1 MPALRKPEPAFRR
14 VWSDLRSQIL
24 GHQFPPDTALPTE
37 AEIAL
42 THSVSRQTVRRAF
55 QDLVA
60 EGLVFRVAGRGT
72 FATPAAGRYLRQFG
86 SVDDLMGLS
95 ADTRL
100 EVLDPLKPAVDQTA
114 AGRLRLADD
123 RVVKTTFLRLHHGDA
138 FSHTVVF
145 LPPRVRAM
153 LGPVHE
159 LASPGNVTTVTLIG
173 LLERVLD
180 PPIQEAEQ
188 SITVVAA
195 PTGAAHS
202 LGLPRATPVLRIDRM
217 YFDTTGEPVEL
228 AVSHFHPDRY
238 SYRVRLRRNT
248 AEGAQASTFAAASH
262 SVPGHQSGR
271 SLLLR
276 SQDGGSA
283 GRPLDRTRA
292 RETL

>member
-1 MPALRKPEPAFRR
+1 M
-14 VWSDLRSQIL
+14 
-24 GHQFPPDTALPTE
+24 ALPTE
-37 AEIAL
+37 ANIAL
-42 THSVSRQTVRRAF
+42 TYSVSRQTVRRAF

-72 FATPAAGRYLRQFG
+72 FATPAAARYLRQFG
-86 SVDDLMGLS
+86 SVDDLLSLS
-95 ADTRL
+95 ADTQL
-100 EVLDPLKPAVDQTA
+100 EVLNPLKPAVDQTA

-123 RVVKTTFLRLHHGDA
+123 RVVKTSFLRLHHGDA
-138 FSHTVVF
+138 FSHTVAF

-159 LASPGNVTTVTLIG
+159 LASPGNITTVTLIG

-180 PPIQEAEQ
+180 SPIQEAEQ

-195 PTGAAHS
+195 PTEAAEG

-248 AEGAQASTFAAASH
+248 TQGSPPSTSAAVIRSGQNRQAD
-262 SVPGHQSGR
+262 Q

-276 SQDGGSA
+276 SQDGSA
-283 GRPLDRTRA
+283 GQNT
-292 RETL
+292 